1 MSLNSLDVQN
11 KTFSTKVRGYNKT
24 DVDDFLDLIIRDYDE
39 FAEKIKDQEREL
51 KSLRERVESFEGM
64 KDSLNKSIVVAQSAA
79 DNLKEHA
86 INEAN
91 GITGEAG
98 QKAQYILEAAKKEAG
113 VILSSASDDARRLV
127 KETDELKR
135 KMRIYHQRMALMV
148 ESQLEGIKS
157 HEWEEILKPTATYIG
172 DGVEKLK
179 EIIET
184 HDGNT
189 VQISQTVTEVSAI
202 LDAQEEANQTDE
214 TVATNNS
221 TNTDNTVSDSI
232 ELNTEKDTNT
242 EA

>member
-11 KTFSTKVRGYNKT
+11 KTFATKVRGYNKV

-39 FAEKIKDQEREL
+39 FAEKIKDQDREL
-51 KSLRERVESFEGM
+51 KSLRERVESYEGM

-91 GITGEAG
+91 AITVEAG

-113 VILSSASDDARRLV
+113 VILNSASDDARQLV
-127 KETDELKR
+127 KETEELKR

-157 HEWEEILKPTATYIG
+157 HEWEEILKPTTTYIG

-179 EIIET
+179 EIIDT
-184 HDGNT
+184 HEGNT
-189 VQISQTVTEVSAI
+189 VQISQTVNEVSAI
-202 LDAQEEANQTDE
+202 LDAQEAAAPVAEPVTADADVDTDK
-214 TVATNNS
+214 
-221 TNTDNTVSDSI
+221 
-232 ELNTEKDTNT
+232 KDTET

>member
-11 KTFSTKVRGYNKT
+11 KTFATKVRGYNKV

-39 FAEKIKDQEREL
+39 FAEKIKDQDREL
-51 KSLRERVESFEGM
+51 KSLRERVESYEGM

-91 GITGEAG
+91 AITVEAG

-113 VILSSASDDARRLV
+113 VILNSASDDARQLV
-127 KETDELKR
+127 KETEELKR

-157 HEWEEILKPTATYIG
+157 HEWEEILKPTTTYIG

-179 EIIET
+179 EIIDT
-184 HDGNT
+184 HEGNT
-189 VQISQTVTEVSAI
+189 IQISQTVNEVSAI
-202 LDAQEEANQTDE
+202 LDAQEAAASVAEPVTADADVDTDK
-214 TVATNNS
+214 
-221 TNTDNTVSDSI
+221 
-232 ELNTEKDTNT
+232 KDTET

>member
-11 KTFSTKVRGYNKT
+11 KTFATKVRGYNKV

-39 FAEKIKDQEREL
+39 FAEKIKDQDREL
-51 KSLRERVESFEGM
+51 KSLRERVESYEGM

-91 GITGEAG
+91 AITVEAG

-113 VILSSASDDARRLV
+113 VILNSASDDARQLV
-127 KETDELKR
+127 KETEELKR

-157 HEWEEILKPTATYIG
+157 HEWEEILKPTTTYIG

-179 EIIET
+179 EIIDT
-184 HDGNT
+184 HEGNT
-189 VQISQTVTEVSAI
+189 VQISQTVNEVSAI
-202 LDAQEEANQTDE
+202 LDAQEAAEP
-214 TVATNNS
+214 VAEPVTA
-221 TNTDNTVSDSI
+221 DADVD
-232 ELNTEKDTNT
+232 TEKKDTET

>member
-1 MSLNSLDVQN
+1 MSLNSLDIQN
-11 KTFSTKVRGYNKT
+11 KTFETKMRGYNKA
-24 DVDDFLDLIIRDYDE
+24 DVDDFLDLIIRDYDG
-39 FAEKIKDQEREL
+39 FSEKIKDQEREL

-64 KDSLNKSIVVAQSAA
+64 KDSLNKSIVAAQSAA

-98 QKAQYILEAAKKEAG
+98 QKAQYILESAKKEAG
-113 VILSSASDDARRLV
+113 VILNSASDDARRLV

-157 HEWEEILKPTATYIG
+157 REWEEILKPTATYIG
-172 DGVEKLK
+172 DGVDKLK

-184 HDGNT
+184 HEGNT
-189 VQISQTVTEVSAI
+189 VQISQTVSEVSAI
-202 LDAQEEANQTDE
+202 LDLQDEER
-214 TVATNNS
+214 
-221 TNTDNTVSDSI
+221 
-232 ELNTEKDTNT
+232 NT
-242 EA
+242 EALANLESNTDADLATSTESKTSIDTSDDPEA

>member
-11 KTFSTKVRGYNKT
+11 KTFATKVRGYNKV

-39 FAEKIKDQEREL
+39 FAEKIKDQDREL
-51 KSLRERVESFEGM
+51 KSLRERVESYEGM

-91 GITGEAG
+91 AITVEAG

-113 VILSSASDDARRLV
+113 VILNSASDDARQLV
-127 KETDELKR
+127 KETEELKR

-157 HEWEEILKPTATYIG
+157 HEWEEILKPTTTYIG

-179 EIIET
+179 EIIDT
-184 HDGNT
+184 HEGNT
-189 VQISQTVTEVSAI
+189 IQISQTVNEVSAI
-202 LDAQEEANQTDE
+202 LDAQEAAAPVAEPVTADVDVDTDK
-214 TVATNNS
+214 
-221 TNTDNTVSDSI
+221 
-232 ELNTEKDTNT
+232 KDTET

>member
-11 KTFSTKVRGYNKT
+11 KTFATKVRGYNKV

-39 FAEKIKDQEREL
+39 FAEKIKDQDREL
-51 KSLRERVESFEGM
+51 KSLRERVESYEGM

-91 GITGEAG
+91 AITVEAG

-113 VILSSASDDARRLV
+113 VILNSASDDARQLV
-127 KETDELKR
+127 KETEELKR

-157 HEWEEILKPTATYIG
+157 HEWEEILKPTTTYIG

-179 EIIET
+179 EIIDT
-184 HDGNT
+184 HEGNT
-189 VQISQTVTEVSAI
+189 VQISQTVNEVSAI
-202 LDAQEEANQTDE
+202 LDAQETAAPVAEPVTADADVDTDK
-214 TVATNNS
+214 
-221 TNTDNTVSDSI
+221 
-232 ELNTEKDTNT
+232 KDTET